1 MNPQR
6 NPKKGYP
13 KIPYMMNTNA
23 GSFYEWVG
31 AGVSSVKIK
40 GFNNGT
46 IDLSAHNWTYKIGP
60 LTWYKA
66 IVDPLPGRALYMHG
80 CVQECNY
87 RGKFDPD
94 KCNTGCG
101 EPTQRWYHVPRSW
114 FKPSGN
120 VPVIFEE
127 KGGDYIPQFFF
138 LNWEGIN
145 NVLPIKP
152 KAARRGPKNE
162 VYKVEG
168 NLVSGNTGDQNGVF
182 NVGNENSGCS
192 RVADDD
198 DEEDEAPSK
207 PNAARSGPRNIYYKV
222 AGNRVGGNSGNNNG
236 VFNVGNKN

>member
-120 VPVIFEE
+120 VLVIFEE
-127 KGGDYIPQFFF
+127 KGGDPLKIEFSRRKIPGVCA
-138 LNWEGIN
+138 L
-145 NVLPIKP
+145 
-152 KAARRGPKNE
+152 AAEDYPSIDLESWHEENGSNKSISIVNLKCPENTHISTVKFASFGNPTGSFE
-162 VYKVEG
+162 VVC
-168 NLVSGNTGDQNGVF
+168 N
-182 NVGNENSGCS
+182 
-192 RVADDD
+192 
-198 DEEDEAPSK
+198 
-207 PNAARSGPRNIYYKV
+207 
-222 AGNRVGGNSGNNNG
+222 
-236 VFNVGNKN
+236 